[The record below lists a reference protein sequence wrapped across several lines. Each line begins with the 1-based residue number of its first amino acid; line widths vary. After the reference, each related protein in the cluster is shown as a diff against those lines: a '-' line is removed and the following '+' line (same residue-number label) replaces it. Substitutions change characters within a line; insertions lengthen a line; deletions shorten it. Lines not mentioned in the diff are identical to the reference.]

1 MKLSIPIALTL
12 MMTAACQRLGADDYR
27 ATLSGHGF
35 APVNGT
41 RLYYEV
47 QGRGQP
53 LVLIHGGNLDSRM

>member
-41 RLYYEV
+41 RLYY
-47 QGRGQP
+47 QGARPAPRVDPRWQSG
-53 LVLIHGGNLDSRM
+53 